1 MRHIA
6 KLLIAAGLSAA
17 ALPATAQEVVVTA
30 SRVSPSGGYNSVAT
44 LSTGM
49 PAPVLTLRRT
59 ADFAVQTVT
68 VTGDTR
74 DAIKRRQEIYDM
86 IRGAIGLSGKA
97 GVELAVGQYIVEPL
111 TMENYKNLTLS
122 NGNRDDSEQVTFL
135 VKTPLTPGVD
145 AKTALERITK
155 FIKAVPTVG
164 RAEIE
169 ADGELSLSVVKPE
182 QYRGAII
189 DLVAAETASSAGK
202 FGPGYGAAVSGL
214 DRPVQWARASLTE
227 VSLYLPVTYEVQPK
241 N

>member
-44 LSTGM
+44 LSRSM

-86 IRGAIGLSGKA
+86 IRGAIALSGKS
-97 GVELAVGQYIVEPL
+97 GVELAVGQYVVEPL

-122 NGNRDDSEQVTFL
+122 NGNRDDSDRSFLSSRRRSPGGGREDRARADHQVRQ
-135 VKTPLTPGVD
+135 
-145 AKTALERITK
+145 ERCRRWV
-155 FIKAVPTVG
+155 APRSSRWRTV
-164 RAEIE
+164 
-169 ADGELSLSVVKPE
+169 SLSVVKPE
-182 QYRGAII
+182 NIAGR
-189 DLVAAETASSAGK
+189 SS
-202 FGPGYGAAVSGL
+202 
-214 DRPVQWARASLTE
+214 T
-227 VSLYLPVTYEVQPK
+227 
-241 N
+241 

>member
-6 KLLIAAGLSAA
+6 KLLIAAGLTATV
-17 ALPATAQEVVVTA
+17 LPAAAQEVVVTA
-30 SRVSPSGGYNSVAT
+30 SRMSPSGGYNSVTT
-44 LSTGM
+44 LSASM

-68 VTGDTR
+68 VAGDTR

-86 IRGAIGLSGKA
+86 IRGAIALSGKS
-97 GVELAVGQYIVEPL
+97 GVELAVGQYVVEPL

-122 NGNRDDSEQVTFL
+122 NGNREDSEQVTFL
-135 VKTPLTPGVD
+135 VKTPLAPGMD
-145 AKTALERITK
+145 AKTALERITR
-155 FIKAVPTVG
+155 FIKGVPAVG

-169 ADGELSLSVVKPE
+169 ADGDLSLSVVKPE

-189 DLVAAETASSAGK
+189 DLIASETAASAGK
-202 FGPGYGAAVSGL
+202 FGQGYGVEVSGL
-214 DRPVQWARASLTE
+214 DRPVQWTRASLTE
-227 VSLYLPVTYEVQPK
+227 VSLYLPVTYEVRPK